1 MLKLSLDKDYKAAIY
16 LRLSKEDGDFS
27 ISGEKLES
35 DSISNQRMLIKEY
48 LKKHPEITVVKE
60 YCDDGFTGANFER
73 PDFNRMMEAV
83 RAGLVDCIVV
93 KDLSRFGR
101 EYIEAGDYIQ
111 KIFPRLGIRF
121 IAINDNYDS
130 AQPGAADNE
139 LVLPFK
145 NLMNDSYCRD
155 ISIKVRSNL
164 DAKRR
169 NGQFVGSRVV
179 FGYLRSPDN
188 KNQLVIDPVAAPVV
202 QDIFKW
208 KIEGL
213 SPAQIADRLN
223 DANVPSPIEYKKAN
237 GSKQRTCFQTK
248 KVALWSA
255 VAIYRILKNEVY
267 TGTLVQGKTTSP
279 NHKVKKTVVKPQS
292 EWARTENAHE
302 PIIAH
307 AQFDLVQKLMLDDTR
322 SPSGATGVHP
332 FSGKIYCADCGS
344 PMVRRVSRCGDK
356 EYAYFICGGN
366 KSDKT
371 FCSSHSIK
379 ESVVYDTVL
388 AVVQGHIDAA
398 MNMAD
403 ALKRIDDMAWEN
415 REIEKIKAKISF
427 QEEIIDKNRRLKTG
441 AYEDF
446 KSDFISREE
455 YKAFTAQFDQQIKEA
470 SDTIMRLTSERNSVM
485 GGLAEQQSWLE
496 QFRKYANIKELTRS
510 TVVNLIDYIH
520 IREKQDLDDAVFS
533 FIKSQME
540 VFLDMEK
547 TLHSLLAMKKVMI
560 KQDNTVQEIRTLR
573 QKLAQ
578 KQSLLS
584 GMYVD
589 LKEGLL
595 SDAEYSHHKEIVM
608 EDIRA
613 IERNLSELEAPK
625 NQTEEQITGE
635 MKWKQMIRRFHDA
648 TEISEE
654 MADAFIETMEIHED
668 GTLEIKLSYM
678 DEFAA
683 LTKTCEKIRK
693 EVA

>member
-145 NLMNDSYCRD
+145 
-155 ISIKVRSNL
+155 
-164 DAKRR
+164 
-169 NGQFVGSRVV
+169 
-179 FGYLRSPDN
+179 
-188 KNQLVIDPVAAPVV
+188 
-202 QDIFKW
+202 
-208 KIEGL
+208 
-213 SPAQIADRLN
+213 IADRLN

-255 VAIYRILKNEVY
+255 VAIYRILKNEIY

-279 NHKVKKTVVKPQS
+279 NHKVKKTIVKPQS

-344 PMVRRVSRCGDK
+344 PMVRRVSRCGEK

-371 FCSSHSIK
+371 SCSAHSIK
-379 ESVVYDTVL
+379 ESVVYDAVL

-427 QEEIIDKNRRLKTG
+427 QEEIIDKNLRLKTG

-520 IREKQDLDDAVFS
+520 IRENKDIDVGLMHCDRFASIVEFLRERQEKEDAN
-533 FIKSQME
+533 
-540 VFLDMEK
+540 
-547 TLHSLLAMKKVMI
+547 KV
-560 KQDNTVQEIRTLR
+560 IRF
-573 QKLAQ
+573 
-578 KQSLLS
+578 
-584 GMYVD
+584 
-589 LKEGLL
+589 
-595 SDAEYSHHKEIVM
+595 
-608 EDIRA
+608 
-613 IERNLSELEAPK
+613 ERK
-625 NQTEEQITGE
+625 
-635 MKWKQMIRRFHDA
+635 
-648 TEISEE
+648 
-654 MADAFIETMEIHED
+654 
-668 GTLEIKLSYM
+668 
-678 DEFAA
+678 
-683 LTKTCEKIRK
+683 
-693 EVA
+693 VV

>member
-255 VAIYRILKNEVY
+255 VAIYRILKNEIY

-279 NHKVKKTVVKPQS
+279 NHKVKKTIVKPQS

-344 PMVRRVSRCGDK
+344 PMVRRVSRYGEK

-371 FCSSHSIK
+371 SCSAHSIK
-379 ESVVYDTVL
+379 ESVVYDAVL

-403 ALKRIDDMAWEN
+403 ALKRIDDMALG
-415 REIEKIKAKISF
+415 K
-427 QEEIIDKNRRLKTG
+427 
-441 AYEDF
+441 
-446 KSDFISREE
+446 
-455 YKAFTAQFDQQIKEA
+455 
-470 SDTIMRLTSERNSVM
+470 
-485 GGLAEQQSWLE
+485 
-496 QFRKYANIKELTRS
+496 
-510 TVVNLIDYIH
+510 
-520 IREKQDLDDAVFS
+520 
-533 FIKSQME
+533 
-540 VFLDMEK
+540 
-547 TLHSLLAMKKVMI
+547 
-560 KQDNTVQEIRTLR
+560 
-573 QKLAQ
+573 
-578 KQSLLS
+578 
-584 GMYVD
+584 
-589 LKEGLL
+589 
-595 SDAEYSHHKEIVM
+595 
-608 EDIRA
+608 
-613 IERNLSELEAPK
+613 P
-625 NQTEEQITGE
+625 
-635 MKWKQMIRRFHDA
+635 
-648 TEISEE
+648 
-654 MADAFIETMEIHED
+654 
-668 GTLEIKLSYM
+668 
-678 DEFAA
+678 
-683 LTKTCEKIRK
+683 
-693 EVA
+693 

>member
-1 MLKLSLDKDYKAAIY
+1 
-16 LRLSKEDGDFS
+16 
-27 ISGEKLES
+27 
-35 DSISNQRMLIKEY
+35 
-48 LKKHPEITVVKE
+48 
-60 YCDDGFTGANFER
+60 
-73 PDFNRMMEAV
+73 
-83 RAGLVDCIVV
+83 
-93 KDLSRFGR
+93 
-101 EYIEAGDYIQ
+101 
-111 KIFPRLGIRF
+111 
-121 IAINDNYDS
+121 
-130 AQPGAADNE
+130 
-139 LVLPFK
+139 
-145 NLMNDSYCRD
+145 MNDSYCRD

-255 VAIYRILKNEVY
+255 VAIYRILKNEIY

-302 PIIAH
+302 PIITH

-344 PMVRRVSRCGDK
+344 PMVRRVSRCGEK

-371 FCSSHSIK
+371 SCSAHSIK
-379 ESVVYDTVL
+379 ESVVYDAVL

-427 QEEIIDKNRRLKTG
+427 QEEIIDKNLRLKTG

-520 IREKQDLDDAVFS
+520 IRENKDIDVGLMHCDRFASIVEFLRERQEKEDAN
-533 FIKSQME
+533 
-540 VFLDMEK
+540 
-547 TLHSLLAMKKVMI
+547 KV
-560 KQDNTVQEIRTLR
+560 IRF
-573 QKLAQ
+573 
-578 KQSLLS
+578 
-584 GMYVD
+584 
-589 LKEGLL
+589 
-595 SDAEYSHHKEIVM
+595 
-608 EDIRA
+608 
-613 IERNLSELEAPK
+613 ERK
-625 NQTEEQITGE
+625 
-635 MKWKQMIRRFHDA
+635 
-648 TEISEE
+648 
-654 MADAFIETMEIHED
+654 
-668 GTLEIKLSYM
+668 
-678 DEFAA
+678 
-683 LTKTCEKIRK
+683 
-693 EVA
+693 VV

>member
-1 MLKLSLDKDYKAAIY
+1 M
-16 LRLSKEDGDFS
+16 
-27 ISGEKLES
+27 
-35 DSISNQRMLIKEY
+35 
-48 LKKHPEITVVKE
+48 
-60 YCDDGFTGANFER
+60 
-73 PDFNRMMEAV
+73 
-83 RAGLVDCIVV
+83 
-93 KDLSRFGR
+93 
-101 EYIEAGDYIQ
+101 
-111 KIFPRLGIRF
+111 
-121 IAINDNYDS
+121 
-130 AQPGAADNE
+130 
-139 LVLPFK
+139 
-145 NLMNDSYCRD
+145 
-155 ISIKVRSNL
+155 
-164 DAKRR
+164 
-169 NGQFVGSRVV
+169 
-179 FGYLRSPDN
+179 
-188 KNQLVIDPVAAPVV
+188 
-202 QDIFKW
+202 
-208 KIEGL
+208 
-213 SPAQIADRLN
+213 
-223 DANVPSPIEYKKAN
+223 
-237 GSKQRTCFQTK
+237 
-248 KVALWSA
+248 
-255 VAIYRILKNEVY
+255 
-267 TGTLVQGKTTSP
+267 QGKTTSP

-332 FSGKIYCADCGS
+332 FSGKINCADCGS

-520 IREKQDLDDAVFS
+520 IRENKDIDVGLMHCDRFASIVEFLRERQEKEDAN
-533 FIKSQME
+533 
-540 VFLDMEK
+540 
-547 TLHSLLAMKKVMI
+547 KV
-560 KQDNTVQEIRTLR
+560 IRF
-573 QKLAQ
+573 
-578 KQSLLS
+578 
-584 GMYVD
+584 
-589 LKEGLL
+589 
-595 SDAEYSHHKEIVM
+595 
-608 EDIRA
+608 
-613 IERNLSELEAPK
+613 ERK
-625 NQTEEQITGE
+625 
-635 MKWKQMIRRFHDA
+635 
-648 TEISEE
+648 
-654 MADAFIETMEIHED
+654 
-668 GTLEIKLSYM
+668 
-678 DEFAA
+678 
-683 LTKTCEKIRK
+683 
-693 EVA
+693 VV